1 MEASPLATAV
11 LAAGLGIIM
20 FSLGTSLTVDD
31 FRRVVRRPRGVAVGM
46 VNLALVAPLLAFAMA
61 ELFGLDPILAAGLVL
76 LGAAPGGA
84 LANLLTHVA
93 RGDTALSITMTG
105 VSSAASV
112 VTVPLYLGL
121 AASHFGAGDLADD
134 LAMPRIVARVL
145 LGIALPL
152 AFGMWLAARRPEW
165 VAAHANAIR
174 ITAIATFALVVAAAI
189 ISQSETVLDNFGPVF
204 GAALALNLAA
214 MSISFTAARL
224 VRLDAR
230 QSTAIAIE
238 LGVHNAAL
246 AVAIGASLDE
256 QLAVPAAVYS
266 SFMLV
271 TAGVFARVM
280 YRRNTDGYG
289 APSQAASSSSA
300 AGRT

>member
-11 LAAGLGIIM
+11 LAVGLAIIM
-20 FSLGTSLTVDD
+20 FALGTSLTVAD
-31 FRRVVRRPRGVAVGM
+31 FRRVVTQPRGVAVGM

-61 ELFGLDPILAAGLVL
+61 ELFDLEPVLAAGLVL

-84 LANLLTHVA
+84 LANLLTHLA

-105 VSSAASV
+105 VSSVASV

-121 AASHFGAGDLADD
+121 AADRFGADD
-134 LAMPRIVARVL
+134 LADELSMPRIVARVFI
-145 LGIALPL
+145 GIAIPL
-152 AFGMWLAARRPEW
+152 AAGMWVAARRPEW
-165 VAAHANAIR
+165 VAARARAIR
-174 ITAIATFALVVAAAI
+174 RAAIVTFAFVVTAAI
-189 ISQSETVLDNFGPVF
+189 VSQSGTVLDSFGPVF

-214 MSISFTAARL
+214 MSISFIAARL

-256 QLAVPAAVYS
+256 ELAVPAAVYS

-280 YRRNTDGYG
+280 YRRNAAVTEGQQTA
-289 APSQAASSSSA
+289 AP
-300 AGRT
+300 

>member
-1 MEASPLATAV
+1 MEASPLATGALAV
-11 LAAGLGIIM
+11 GLAIIM
-20 FSLGTSLTVDD
+20 FSLGTSLKVAD
-31 FRRVVRRPRGVAVGM
+31 FRRVVTAPRGVAVGM
-46 VNLALVAPLLAFAMA
+46 VNLAIVAPALAFAMA
-61 ELFGLDPILAAGLVL
+61 ELFDLEPILAAGLVL

-84 LANLLTHVA
+84 LANLLTHFA

-121 AASHFGAGDLADD
+121 AAEVFGAEDLADE
-134 LAMPRIVARVL
+134 LSMPRIVARVL
-145 LGIALPL
+145 VGIALPL
-152 AFGMWLAARRPEW
+152 AAGMWLAARRPDW
-165 VAAHANAIR
+165 VAAHALHIR
-174 ITAIATFALVVAAAI
+174 NTAIVTFAVVIVAAVA
-189 ISQSETVLDNFGPVF
+189 SQAGTVLDHIGPVF

-214 MSISFTAARL
+214 MTVSFTTARL
-224 VRLDAR
+224 VKLDAR

-256 QLAVPAAVYS
+256 ELAVPAAVYS

-271 TAGVFARVM
+271 TAGIFARVM
-280 YRRNTDGYG
+280 YRRNAAGY
-289 APSQAASSSSA
+289 ASQAESSSSA
-300 AGRT
+300 SGLT

>member
-11 LAAGLGIIM
+11 LAVGLGIIM
-20 FSLGTSLTVDD
+20 FSLGTSLKVED
-31 FRRVVRRPRGVAVGM
+31 FRRVVRQPRGVAVGM

-61 ELFGLDPILAAGLVL
+61 ELFGLGPILAAGLVL

-84 LANLLTHVA
+84 LANLLTHFA

-121 AASHFGAGDLADD
+121 AAAHFGADD
-134 LAMPRIVARVL
+134 LTDELSMPRIVARVL

-152 AFGMWLAARRPEW
+152 AFGMWLAARRPAW
-165 VAAHANAIR
+165 VAARATAIR
-174 ITAIATFALVVAAAI
+174 NTAIVTFAFVVTAAI
-189 ISQSETVLDNFGPVF
+189 VSQSETVLDNFGPVF

-224 VRLDAR
+224 VRLTAR

-246 AVAIGASLDE
+246 AVAIGASLNE
-256 QLAVPAAVYS
+256 ELAVPAAVYS

-280 YRRNTDGYG
+280 YRRNVAGYG
-289 APSQAASSSSA
+289 APSQPDSSFSAS
-300 AGRT
+300 GRT

>member
-1 MEASPLATAV
+1 MEASPVATAV
-11 LAAGLGIIM
+11 LAVGLGIIM
-20 FSLGTSLTVDD
+20 FSLGTSLKVDD
-31 FRRVVRRPRGVAVGM
+31 FRRVVTQPRGVAVGM

-84 LANLLTHVA
+84 LANLLTHFA

-112 VTVPLYLGL
+112 ATVPLYLGL
-121 AASHFGAGDLADD
+121 AASHFGADDLADD
-134 LAMPRIVARVL
+134 LSMPRIVARVL

-152 AFGMWLAARRPEW
+152 AFGMWLAARRPAW
-165 VAAHANAIR
+165 VAERATAIR
-174 ITAIATFALVVAAAI
+174 NTAIVTFALVVTAAI
-189 ISQSETVLDNFGPVF
+189 ISQSETVLDNLGPVF

-214 MSISFTAARL
+214 MSVSFAAARL

-230 QSTAIAIE
+230 QSTAISIE

-256 QLAVPAAVYS
+256 ELAVPAAVYS
-266 SFMLV
+266 SFMLI
-271 TAGVFARVM
+271 TAGVFARTM
-280 YRRNTDGYG
+280 YRRNVGAYG

-300 AGRT
+300 SGRT